1 MNIFYEGELMM
12 RKTILGILLCGI
24 ILLEITGCGNKK
36 NFKLN
41 LPKEDKLKNI
51 TLEKNSNKL
60 DILDEEEIK
69 NIIYVLNGF
78 GEDRTTKEESVQ
90 DYPVNA
96 NEIIK
101 IEFNFKGEEKG
112 KSILFIYKKGNKS
125 FIEVPYNGI
134 YKINEDEYN
143 SIEKY
148 IR

>member
-1 MNIFYEGELMM
+1 MM

-69 NIIYVLNGF
+69 KYYLC
-78 GEDRTTKEESVQ
+78 
-90 DYPVNA
+90 
-96 NEIIK
+96 IK
-101 IEFNFKGEEKG
+101 WFWRG
-112 KSILFIYKKGNKS
+112 
-125 FIEVPYNGI
+125 
-134 YKINEDEYN
+134 
-143 SIEKY
+143 
-148 IR
+148 